1 MTMNRLTSVIKTCTA
16 SIGSI
21 NAKADIFCALR
32 LSSSQLST
40 LSNQS
45 RTENKQLNFNTRKLL
60 NSQCLTASAII
71 PSGILSTIEPMQ
83 TTMELVYRFS
93 FYR

>member
-1 MTMNRLTSVIKTCTA
+1 MNRLTSVIKTCTA

-45 RTENKQLNFNTRKLL
+45 HTENKPLNLFLYPQSR
-60 NSQCLTASAII
+60 NSAKVCLVTNSN
-71 PSGILSTIEPMQ
+71 
-83 TTMELVYRFS
+83 
-93 FYR
+93 